1 MTTQLIVAWV
11 IFIIVGLAIDI
22 GIYLF
27 LRADWKKNGVVRT
40 DLWLDNIFG
49 KIGQI
54 GKAVQHRI
62 SASLVQYY
70 REALPTLKPATVPGS
85 ASALGA
91 DSNPESD
98 SELVA
103 DATPVEIIPI
113 SVENVGQMRHI
124 EFSIDLRL
132 DTQVDVRIG
141 ATNEAGVTV
150 EKREL

>member
-1 MTTQLIVAWV
+1 MTTQLIGAWI
-11 IFIIVGLAIDI
+11 IFIIVGLAVDI
-22 GIYLF
+22 GIYLL
-27 LRADWKKNGVVRT
+27 LRADWKKYGVVRT
-40 DLWLDNIFG
+40 DLWLGNVFS

-54 GKAVQHRI
+54 GQAVQNRI

-70 REALPTLKPATVPGS
+70 REALPTLKPATVSGQAPT
-85 ASALGA
+85 LGA
-91 DSNPESD
+91 DSNLESD
-98 SELVA
+98 SESAADVA
-103 DATPVEIIPI
+103 PVEIIPI